1 LGRVWRIFME
11 DGVVVILSV
20 REGVAVV
27 EVEVVVVVG
36 ILDGI

>member
-1 LGRVWRIFME
+1 ME

-27 EVEVVVVVG
+27 EVEGVVVVG